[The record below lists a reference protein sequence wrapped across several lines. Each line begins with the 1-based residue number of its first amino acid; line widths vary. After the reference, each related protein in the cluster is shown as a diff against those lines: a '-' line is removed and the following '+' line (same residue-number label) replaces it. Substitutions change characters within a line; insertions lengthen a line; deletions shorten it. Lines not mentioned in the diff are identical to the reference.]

1 MGKYGKKN
9 QIDLNPLSYQICLCG
24 IGGIGKTTIAKEICE
39 KLVGEEGYIHFNIA
53 REGGVSAIA
62 NIVSEDIED
71 WTKLVDVCDDIIENK
86 ETDYSKLKVV
96 IWDSLDELI
105 RIGEIETIRVH
116 NKSLKEGQP
125 KATSILQCM
134 GGFGKGND
142 YCINMILDKMWEL
155 KNVGVQSF
163 IIAHSKK
170 SDLVD
175 PITQTTY
182 SQLTADAQ
190 QRYFNAVRNKMDII
204 AMAYIDR
211 EISEENT
218 GRKNIVTKKDITF
231 NKVTSEAR
239 VITFRDDSFSVDS
252 KSRFANIVD
261 RIPFDADAFI
271 EAIQNAIKAEQDS
284 KGISETEAKK
294 NQKAKDERLAKE
306 AAEYSKAAKDNKV
319 DSERNE
325 ELIQEMKDLY
335 SDIKSDEEK
344 AAPIKAKM
352 HELKAKKFDDLI
364 EKPTKV
370 LEELRALM

>member
-9 QIDLNPLSYQICLCG
+9 QIDLSPLAYQICLCG

-39 KLVGEEGYIHFNIA
+39 KLVGDEGYIHFNIG

-62 NIVSEDIED
+62 NIVSEDIEN
-71 WTKLVDVCDDIIENK
+71 WQKVVDVVEDIIENK
-86 ETDYSKLKVV
+86 ETDYPKLKVV

-105 RIGEIETIRVH
+105 RIGEAETIRVH
-116 NKSLKEGQP
+116 NKTADK

-134 GGFGKGND
+134 GGFGKGQD

-170 SDLVD
+170 SDLID
-175 PITQTTY
+175 PVSQVTY

-211 EISEENT
+211 EISKENT
-218 GRKNIVTKKDITF
+218 GRKNIVTKEEITV
-231 NKVTSEAR
+231 NKVSSEAR

-271 EAIQNAIKAEQDS
+271 EAIQDAIKAEEEN
-284 KGISETEAKK
+284 KGISMTEAKK
-294 NQKAKDERLAKE
+294 NQTEKDKKKAKE
-306 AAEYSKAAKDNKV
+306 AAEYSKAVKDSKIDEDRNTELVEQIKTNFKSI
-319 DSERNE
+319 DSEE
-325 ELIQEMKDLY
+325 KKESVKAMMEKLDAHKFSELLD
-335 SDIKSDEEK
+335 
-344 AAPIKAKM
+344 
-352 HELKAKKFDDLI
+352 
-364 EKPTKV
+364 KPTKA
-370 LEELRALM
+370 LEEILAAME